1 MSILKFDAT
10 SGGSVSMVATDS
22 SAIYAINV
30 PANNGILVLKDSATG
45 AAYIASGTTA
55 QRPANPVY
63 GMIRYNSTL
72 GYPEWYNGTSWVL
85 L

>member
-1 MSILKFDAT
+1 MSTLKFDAAL
-10 SGGSVSMVATDS
+10 GGSVSMVATDS
-22 SAIYAINV
+22 AINYAINV
-30 PANNGILVLKDSATG
+30 PTSNGILLLEDSATG

-55 QRPANPVY
+55 QRPASPVY